1 MPNKPKVIVVL
12 PAYQAEK
19 TLKQTV
25 SEIPTDI
32 VDEIILVDDASNDQ
46 TVRIGRSLNLIVEQH
61 DLNKGYGGNQKTCYT
76 LALQRGADI
85 VVMLHPDYQ
94 YDPRLIPHFVDF
106 LRNDYFDVML
116 GSRIRT
122 RKEALA
128 GGMPP
133 YKYFA
138 NRFLTLL
145 ENIVTGQNLSEW
157 HTGMRAYTRKVL
169 ETIDFKNNSDDFVF
183 DSQVLFQI
191 VEHGFRLG
199 EIPVPV
205 RYFPEAS
212 SINFGR
218 SLRYGIG
225 TVWTALQYLF
235 RRVLGRKPRTVFQQ
249 PGHVSLSM
257 PEQERS
263 RNSR

>member
-25 SEIPTDI
+25 SEIPTQI
-32 VDEIILVDDASNDQ
+32 VDEIILVDDASNDE
-46 TVRIGRSLNLIVEQH
+46 TVRIGRSLNLIVERH

-85 VVMLHPDYQ
+85 IVMLHPDYQ

-106 LRNDYFDVML
+106 LQNDYFDVML
-116 GSRIRT
+116 GTRIRT

-138 NRFLTLL
+138 NRFLTLV

-169 ETIDFKNNSDDFVF
+169 ETIDFQNNSDDFVF

-212 SINFGR
+212 SINFSR

-225 TVWTALQYLF
+225 TVWTTLQFLF
-235 RRVLGRKPRTVFQQ
+235 RRVSGRKPRSMFQK
-249 PGHVSLSM
+249 PGDVSFSL
-257 PEQERS
+257 PDQEKS

>member
-1 MPNKPKVIVVL
+1 
-12 PAYQAEK
+12 
-19 TLKQTV
+19 
-25 SEIPTDI
+25 
-32 VDEIILVDDASNDQ
+32 
-46 TVRIGRSLNLIVEQH
+46 
-61 DLNKGYGGNQKTCYT
+61 
-76 LALQRGADI
+76 
-85 VVMLHPDYQ
+85 
-94 YDPRLIPHFVDF
+94 
-106 LRNDYFDVML
+106 ML
-116 GSRIRT
+116 GTRIRT

-249 PGHVSLSM
+249 PGHGSFSM

>member
-19 TLKQTV
+19 TLRQTV

-61 DLNKGYGGNQKTCYT
+61 DLNKGYGANQKTCYT

-116 GSRIRT
+116 GTRIRT

-191 VEHGFRLG
+191 VEYGFRLG

-249 PGHVSLSM
+249 PGDVPFSL
-257 PEQERS
+257 PEQKRS

>member
-61 DLNKGYGGNQKTCYT
+61 NLNKGYGGNQKTCYT

-199 EIPVPV
+199 EIPV

-249 PGHVSLSM
+249 PGHGSFSM